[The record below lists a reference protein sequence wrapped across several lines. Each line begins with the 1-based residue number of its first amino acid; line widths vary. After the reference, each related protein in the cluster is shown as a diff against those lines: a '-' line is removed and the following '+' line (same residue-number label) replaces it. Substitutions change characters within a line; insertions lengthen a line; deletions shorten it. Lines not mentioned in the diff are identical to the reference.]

1 MKTLK
6 IQCLAMVL
14 CLFSAPGFA
23 DPEREAARALLD
35 SIHAEQVMNDMVQRA
50 LAVEM
55 ENNPA
60 LAPYQGVFKAF
71 YDQYLSYDAISE
83 QLIDL
88 YTEAFTLEEI
98 QQITAFYQTPAGA
111 KAMRLSPELF
121 QKGMQIGQRNVAE
134 HMDVLQRMIVD
145 EAARLQL
152 MQQ

>member
-1 MKTLK
+1 MKIL
-6 IQCLAMVL
+6 QLLSLSMVL
-14 CLFSAPGFA
+14 SLVSAPGFA
-23 DPEREAARALLD
+23 DPEREAARGLLE
-35 SIHAEQVMNDMVQRA
+35 SIHAEQVMNDMIQRA
-50 LAVEM
+50 LVVEL

-71 YDQYLSYDAISE
+71 YDQYLSYPAISE

-134 HMDVLQRMIVD
+134 NIDVLQRMIAD
-145 EAARLQL
+145 EAERLQS
-152 MQQ
+152 QAE